1 MSSAVAAEAN
11 ETEAGAQR
19 LVRIC
24 ANLKA
29 GERVYV
35 ISDDSTR
42 AVADEV
48 TAQARKI
55 TREVRHDVIEA
66 EAMHGSEP
74 PAFVAARMADADVI
88 FGLTA
93 MSMAHTTARRNAGER
108 GARYLSLP
116 DYSLE
121 LLASPALRADFEDI
135 SVICNQIADVID
147 QSSAIRITTRAG
159 TDLTLSTGSRLSNR
173 CPGLVW
179 RAGELGSPP
188 DAEVNIAPLEGTAHG
203 TIVVDGSIP
212 CREIGLLSAPVM
224 LLVLDGRIAEINGS
238 APVLQTLEALFCK
251 AGPKSRVLAEFGI
264 GLNPQARLCGVML
277 EDEGCAGTVHF
288 GFGSNVTI
296 GGLNKVGFHLDFI
309 VRDATVFCDNRRLL
323 LDGELAS
330 GLDGNRRL

>member
-1 MSSAVAAEAN
+1 MSSAVA
-11 ETEAGAQR
+11 TEVNPTKAGAQR
-19 LVRIC
+19 LVRLC

-35 ISDDSTR
+35 VSDDSTR
-42 AVADEV
+42 AVGDEV
-48 TAQARKI
+48 TAQAREI
-55 TREVRHDVIEA
+55 TRDVQHDIIEA

-74 PAFVAARMADADVI
+74 PPFVAARMAGAHVI

-93 MSMAHTTARRNAGER
+93 MSMAHTSARRNAVER

-121 LLASPALRADFEDI
+121 LLASPALRADFEEI
-135 SVICNQIADVID
+135 SVVCNQIADVID

-188 DAEVNIAPLEGTAHG
+188 DAEVNIAPLEGTAQG

-212 CREIGLLSAPVM
+212 CREIGLLAAPVI
-224 LLVLDGRIAEINGS
+224 LTVLDGRIANIDGS
-238 APVLQTLEALFCK
+238 APVLRTLEGLFSK

-288 GFGSNVTI
+288 GFGSNLTI
-296 GGLNKVGFHLDFI
+296 GGLNEVGFHLDFI
-309 VRDATVFCDNRRLL
+309 VRDATVFCDNRQVLL
-323 LDGELAS
+323 AGAFAS
-330 GLDGNRRL
+330 GLGNDPRL